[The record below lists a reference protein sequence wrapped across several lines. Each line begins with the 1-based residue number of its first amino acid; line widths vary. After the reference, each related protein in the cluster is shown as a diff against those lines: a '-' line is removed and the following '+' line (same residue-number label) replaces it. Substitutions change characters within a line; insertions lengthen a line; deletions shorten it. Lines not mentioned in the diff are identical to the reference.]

1 MTPNNRD
8 QQAGPLATDDE
19 EVLGTA
25 LGRAI
30 GARVDATA
38 PPAPPSR
45 AAIADRAAA
54 RARVQTAQ
62 RTVVAV
68 AASVL
73 VMVGGVV
80 GWNALNRQD
89 TTTVF
94 VTSEQVLEPST
105 GTVPVTGEPEPD
117 DSFPDDVQE
126 FGIPTPGDLS
136 TGPVLEWA
144 EVDPGF
150 VDLIPFQSTGD
161 GRVIA
166 FVWPKGEEQVLHS
179 EWMVVTDNG
188 TDWEELPLPDGL
200 IPEQIDITGDR
211 WLVVGRY
218 RDFDAPEGRLNRVFF
233 SDDQGTT
240 WIELEF
246 EIPPDPALASP
257 YLQEHLWVSP
267 ALVSAERMVLVLQGY
282 TSVDAQSLL
291 ADRGLLPEGK
301 EVLRWEDDGPGTV
314 AFDLHDPFETDPDSP
329 DFATQHL
336 EVTFKQLGLTE
347 YEWAKLSGPQ
357 EDMARILY
365 SYGSTVEFVGRYTGD
380 VLMGSATLDGFVL
393 TLLDGSNE
401 TILTSP
407 DGLLWT
413 EEPSFEY
420 GYSPRVV
427 TAGGMTWRSVPE
439 PRGSLEI
446 QRASFGEAPE
456 TTATFDGLHPS
467 GVPAV
472 GLAGVAITAFP
483 SLGGQLEEGAIGG
496 LPMWRDPDR
505 MSDNTGVPLWF
516 GWSADGTEWGW
527 QTLPDALGITEGE
540 PSAQLAVGRDF
551 VIVRVE
557 TYGGSTSEEAAAPR
571 QDPDPDEDNLDA
583 DAPAAR
589 WFIARVPQ

>member
-1 MTPNNRD
+1 MTRNTHERH
-8 QQAGPLATDDE
+8 AESSATDNQQP
-19 EVLGTA
+19 LGTA

-38 PPAPPSR
+38 PPAPPPL

-54 RARVQTAQ
+54 RARVQRAK

-68 AASVL
+68 AASVM

-80 GWNALNRQD
+80 GWNVLNRQD
-89 TTTVF
+89 TTTVV
-94 VTSEQVLEPST
+94 VTSEQALGPST

-117 DSFPDDVQE
+117 KRVPDDVQE
-126 FGIPTPGDLS
+126 YGVPTPGDLS

-150 VDLIPFQSTGD
+150 VDLIPLQSTGD

-166 FVWPKGEEQVLHS
+166 LVWPKGQEQVLHS

-188 TDWEELPLPDGL
+188 TDWEELPLPAGL
-200 IPEQIDITGDR
+200 IPEQIDVTGDR

-233 SDDQGTT
+233 SDNRGST
-240 WIELEF
+240 WTELEF
-246 EIPPDPALASP
+246 EIPADPALASP
-257 YLQEHLWVSP
+257 YLEEHRWVGP
-267 ALVSAERMVLVLQGY
+267 ALVSGERMVLVLQGY
-282 TSVDAQSLL
+282 TSVYAQSLL
-291 ADRGLLPEGK
+291 AERGLLPEGK
-301 EVLRWEDDGPGTV
+301 EVLRWQDGGPGTV
-314 AFDLHDPFETDPDSP
+314 VFDLRDPFETDPDSP

-336 EVTFKQLGLTE
+336 EVTFDQLGLTD
-347 YEWAKLSGPQ
+347 YEWAKLTDPQ
-357 EDMARILY
+357 DVVRILY
-365 SYGSTVEFVGRYTGD
+365 SYGSAVEFVGRYTGN
-380 VLMGSATLDGFVL
+380 VLKGSATLDGFVL

-407 DGLLWT
+407 DGLVWT

-420 GYSPRVV
+420 GHSPRVV
-427 TAGGMTWRSVPE
+427 AAGGMIWRSVPE

-446 QRASFGEAPE
+446 QRAGFGEAPE
-456 TTATFDGLHPS
+456 TAATFDGLHPR

-472 GLAGVAITAFP
+472 GPAGVAITAFP

-496 LPMWRDPDR
+496 LPVWRDPDR
-505 MSDNTGVPLWF
+505 AGERPGVPLWF

-527 QTLPDALGITEGE
+527 QTLPDALGISEGE
-540 PSAQLAVGRDF
+540 PSARLAVGRDF
-551 VIVRVE
+551 VIARVE
-557 TYGGSTSEEAAAPR
+557 TYGGSTAP
-571 QDPDPDEDNLDA
+571 PL
-583 DAPAAR
+583 R
-589 WFIARVPQ
+589 WFIARVQ